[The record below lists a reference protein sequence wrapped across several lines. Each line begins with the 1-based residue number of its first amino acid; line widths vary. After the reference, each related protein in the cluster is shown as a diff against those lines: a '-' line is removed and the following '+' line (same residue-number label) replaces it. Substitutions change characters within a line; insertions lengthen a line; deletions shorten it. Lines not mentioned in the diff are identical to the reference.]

1 MERKIIRKVDEIGR
15 VVLPKDVRD
24 NFEIATG
31 SELEIIQTEE
41 GILLKKHA
49 PECIFCGCT
58 ENIIMI
64 KDRPVCE
71 NCVSGIKQLKSN
83 KE

>member
-1 MERKIIRKVDEIGR
+1 MERKILRKVDEIGR

-24 NFEIATG
+24 NYEIVTG

-49 PECIFCGCT
+49 SECIFCGSC
-58 ENIIMI
+58 ENIVII
-64 KDRPVCE
+64 KGRPVCE
-71 NCVSGIKQLKSN
+71 DCVSGIQQLKSS
-83 KE
+83 KK